1 MTTTGTTTPASAV
14 TAPKEP
20 VASRL
25 AGGTGFA
32 SLALAAGW
40 GALLCY
46 AAMTLVPASE
56 TAPAREPEQEYAT
69 GFGPALREIPADIM
83 RVRAARRMARAPEPE
98 ALPEELADEA
108 GQSPQPLVA
117 ATAAPHGPVAVA
129 SAEAFQPVAGTGLP
143 EPVAAPA
150 KPKDDFVGTW
160 GPTPAACGERA
171 RRNGYLPAVITL
183 NGAKA
188 GGTNCTFRDTARDG
202 ASWVMAA
209 SCGDKAR
216 RWSSQVRLQV
226 NGDRLTWSSG
236 KGTSSYVRCGR
247 REG

>member
-1 MTTTGTTTPASAV
+1 MTTTGTTPASAP
-14 TAPKEP
+14 AEPKG
-20 VASRL
+20 
-25 AGGTGFA
+25 AGPARFPCGRGYA

-46 AAMTLVPASE
+46 GAMSL
-56 TAPAREPEQEYAT
+56 APAPEPAARPAEQEYAT

-83 RVRAARRMARAPEPE
+83 RVRAARRLARAPEPE
-98 ALPEELADEA
+98 AQPEELAEEA
-108 GQSPQPLVA
+108 EHAVQASAVPQAPKAPGA
-117 ATAAPHGPVAVA
+117 AVAVA
-129 SAEAFQPVAGTGLP
+129 SAEGIPLAGAAAAP
-143 EPVAAPA
+143 DPAPA
-150 KPKDDFVGTW
+150 KPREDFVGTW
-160 GPTPAACGERA
+160 GPTPAACGDRA

-202 ASWVMAA
+202 SSWVMAA